1 MACAGNVILSHSIYG
16 LKERLQGTSASG
28 AVPYSR
34 RSIPAYMTIVALISI
49 EEGLE
54 IVTGLRDIGPESFV
68 CDLLTLMVPDDGRR
82 FYS

>member
-49 EEGLE
+49 EVYWF
-54 IVTGLRDIGPESFV
+54 IVNWNIPSHSLV
-68 CDLLTLMVPDDGRR
+68 
-82 FYS
+82 